1 LKNGIFHAYGVFWR
15 LDEIDWTPGKG
26 AKKAFRLLGR
36 QGMNQGTIKIADF
49 RDQKGIYILYGNYGP
64 HYVGL
69 TKELGLGNRLK
80 DHLFDKH
87 KNKWDRFS
95 WFSFGK
101 VLKGKDADGLQK
113 FGGSAAAA
121 LVDADSQIDDIE
133 ALLIQAMALNNVAKM
148 NFATAQCW
156 TQIKLDEWEKYLGK
170 VRK

>member
-1 LKNGIFHAYGVFWR
+1 MAYFGASMKLTGR
-15 LDEIDWTPGKG
+15 G

-36 QGMNQGTIKIADF
+36 QGKNQGTIKTADF

-80 DHLFDKH
+80 DYLFDKH

-101 VLKGKDADGLQK
+101 VLKVKTQM
-113 FGGSAAAA
+113 FFR
-121 LVDADSQIDDIE
+121 
-133 ALLIQAMALNNVAKM
+133 
-148 NFATAQCW
+148 NFEVVQ
-156 TQIKLDEWEKYLGK
+156 L
-170 VRK
+170 RHF